1 MNLIL
6 QKICRI
12 TTILIVPLT
21 LRYLQLLHHIMILFG
36 VRSLDNSNNG
46 KLDNVKS
53 VKTSK
58 SNVIL
63 KHIEYYG
70 TVVMDMAKRYPNI
83 ISANNSSLMSYQ
95 EFIIPKNNNINYM
108 TLNVIENVSNTK
120 FILGKKKK
128 KKKKRSL
135 TKSTSYYN
143 G

>member
-53 VKTSK
+53 VETLR
-58 SNVIL
+58 SNIIL
-63 KHIEYYG
+63 KHIENYG
-70 TVVMDMAKRYPNI
+70 TVVMDMAKRYPKI

-95 EFIIPKNNNINYM
+95 EFIIPKNNNINHM

-128 KKKKRSL
+128 GSL